1 MIVREALSRM
11 MSTTVNG
18 GFISDFWVR
27 ARNDGS
33 LSVFHLLFADDT
45 LIFCGI
51 ALDYFQYLRCVLL
64 CFEAIS

>member
-1 MIVREALSRM
+1 
-11 MSTTVNG
+11 MSTTVNR
-18 GFISDFWVR
+18 GFISGFWVR

-33 LSVFHLLFADDT
+33 LSISHLCFADDT

-51 ALDYFQYLRCVLL
+51 SLDYFQYLRCVLL